1 MYLANDGEI
10 DLSPLIHKAW
20 KLGKNV
26 YLPALHKPGLERM
39 TFLKYDLRTRL
50 VNNRFGISEPPY
62 SRRNTIRH
70 KALDL
75 VLMPLV
81 AFDNKGNR
89 LGMGGG
95 YYDRTFAYLH
105 TRTRWNKPKL
115 IGTAYDFQQV
125 DSLPSDPWDVPLD
138 GIATPSKL
146 HNAN

>member
-1 MYLANDGEI
+1 MYLPNDGEI
-10 DLSPLIHKAW
+10 DLWPLIHKAW

-39 TFLKYDLRTRL
+39 VFVKYEQHSHLIR
-50 VNNRFGISEPPY
+50 NRFGIPEPQY
-62 SRRNTIRH
+62 SRRKVIAH
-70 KALDL
+70 HSLDL

-81 AFDNKGNR
+81 AFDQKGNR

-95 YYDRTFAYLH
+95 YYDRTFAYLN

-115 IGTAYDFQQV
+115 VGTAYDFQEV

-138 GIATPSKL
+138 GIVTPTRL
-146 HNAN
+146 ENTN